1 VSFDQLILPFA
12 DAAFAA
18 GDRGIPK
25 PRRIFV
31 NRDLPMSGAEWIGFD
46 MDYTLAIYDQPQM
59 DEVSIRATVQKL
71 IGRGHPAD
79 LAEVRFDPLF
89 PIRGLLIDKRFGHVL
104 KMDRYKVVQ
113 RGYHGMH
120 PLPTEEIRALY
131 QSKKIRPTTPRYHW
145 IDSLYALSEAA
156 LYAGLVQALD
166 ARKKNVDYA
175 RLFADVRECIDEA
188 HADGTIKGSVLD
200 DLPRF
205 VQKDPGLAPT
215 LHKFRSAG
223 KKLFLLT
230 NSNWSYTGRMMAHLL
245 NGSMPEYPSWRH
257 YFDVVVVDAKKPAF
271 FKQRH
276 PLVTIGGEA
285 YEGGNLRDL
294 EKLLGVTGDRI
305 LYVGDHI
312 YGDILRSKKESSWR
326 TAMIVKE
333 LEAEVESHEACAENL
348 ANADDLDTIRAKLED
363 DLRYHQARYKDVTRQ
378 IEAHQEAG
386 SDGTPAGALTAERT
400 RWKKGVDRVRSLLR
414 ETDRQSALLRARVE
428 ARFHPYWGP
437 LFKEASETSSFGDQ
451 VEQYACVYTS
461 RVSNFLSYSP
471 QQYFRSPRDL
481 MAHEL

>member
-1 VSFDQLILPFA
+1 VSFEQLILPFA
-12 DAAFAA
+12 DTALAA
-18 GDRGIPK
+18 GNRGIAK

-59 DEVSIRATVQKL
+59 DDVSIRATVGKL
-71 IGRGHPAD
+71 IARGRPAD
-79 LAEVRFDPLF
+79 LAEVRFDPSF
-89 PIRGLLIDKRFGHVL
+89 SIRGLLIDKRFGHVL

-113 RGYHGMH
+113 RGYHGMR
-120 PLPTEEIRALY
+120 PLPTDEIRALY

-145 IDSLYALSEAA
+145 IDTLYALSEAT
-156 LYAGLVQALD
+156 LYAGLVEALD
-166 ARKKNVDYA
+166 ARKQKVDYA

-188 HADGTIKGSVLD
+188 HADGTIKGAVLD
-200 DLPRF
+200 DLPKF
-205 VQKDPGLAPT
+205 VRKDPGLAPT

-230 NSNWSYTGRMMAHLL
+230 NSHWPYTDRMMAYLL

-257 YFDVVVVDAKKPAF
+257 YFDVIVVAAQKPAF
-271 FKQRH
+271 FEQKR
-276 PLVTIGGEA
+276 PLVEIGSKV

-294 EKLLGVTGDRI
+294 ERLLDVTGDRI

-326 TAMIVKE
+326 TAMIVEE
-333 LEAEVESHEACAENL
+333 LEVEIAAHDACAQDL
-348 ANADDLDTIRAKLED
+348 ANADDLDEIRAKLED
-363 DLRYHQARYKDVTRQ
+363 DLRYQKARVKEVTRQ
-378 IEAHQEAG
+378 IEAHPQG
-386 SDGTPAGALTAERT
+386 GGAGAPLAERT
-400 RWKKGVDRVRSLLR
+400 RRKKDVDRVRSLLR

-428 ARFHPYWGP
+428 ASFHRYWGP
-437 LFKEASETSSFGDQ
+437 LFKEAAETSSFGDQ
-451 VEQYACVYTS
+451 VEEYACVYTS
-461 RVSNFLSYSP
+461 RVSNFHAYSP
-471 QQYFRSPRDL
+471 QQYFRSPRDR